1 MNCLICNKSSEKSLC
16 DDCSNKK
23 RCKDCETLKNCN
35 TFYSYK
41 NGRTYSSCKEC
52 FNKKVRCEFCN
63 KELNKSYLRSHIKK
77 QHLYQH
83 YNYNQHDNQHYNQH
97 TGGGAL
103 RDLLPRQLSREL
115 PRQLSRELQ
124 RELPRGVSSHSNNNN
139 AEAIANSPAE
149 AVANSPV
156 GANAGANANNGVQSF
171 ANETNRTLIVGPS
184 FCGKT
189 HLLLNKLRLIRL
201 EDPEKQIRIITR
213 SPEQYEFAE
222 LRAELCID
230 NGGVSVEEN
239 VGDLEEYRGCCVVF
253 DDMLD
258 SNQKLIDPFFTRG
271 RHKSCDVYYLCQ
283 SYFDAPKKTVRNNSN
298 IIILFQQTLKDVEH
312 IHRDI
317 SGFDMSYEEFKSLC
331 REAWNEKFNYL
342 LINRLE
348 DKNGS
353 RYRICNESNPNY
365 KIFNPQTD
373 PLSN

>member
-16 DDCSNKK
+16 DDCSSKK

-41 NGRTYSSCKEC
+41 NGKIYSSCIQC

-77 QHLYQH
+77 QH
-83 YNYNQHDNQHYNQH
+83 YNQQYNQHYNQH
-97 TGGGAL
+97 TGVGAL
-103 RDLLPRQLSREL
+103 RGVLYDLLPHGYSREL
-115 PRQLSRELQ
+115 PHGYSRGT
-124 RELPRGVSSHSNNNN
+124 PSHSSNNNN
-139 AEAIANSPAE
+139 
-149 AVANSPV
+149 V
-156 GANAGANANNGVQSF
+156 GANAGAVAGAVAEANANSPAGANAEAVAEAV

-213 SPEQYEFAE
+213 SPEQYEN
-222 LRAELCID
+222 ID
-230 NGGVSVEEN
+230 MQGIEVEEN

>member
-35 TFYSYK
+35 TLYSYK
-41 NGRTYSSCKEC
+41 NGKIYSSCIQC

-83 YNYNQHDNQHYNQH
+83 YNYNQHYNQH
-97 TGGGAL
+97 TGG
-103 RDLLPRQLSREL
+103 DLLPRQLSR
-115 PRQLSRELQ
+115 QLSLELQ

-139 AEAIANSPAE
+139 AEANANSPA
-149 AVANSPV
+149 
-156 GANAGANANNGVQSF
+156 GANAGANANSGVQSF
-171 ANETNRTLIVGPS
+171 AEAVANETNRTLIVGPS

-213 SPEQYEFAE
+213 SPEQYEDVK
-222 LRAELCID
+222 LRAELRLDI
-230 NGGVSVEEN
+230 GGVSVEEN
-239 VGDLEEYRGCCVVF
+239 VGDLEEYMGCCVVF

>member
-1 MNCLICNKSSEKSLC
+1 MNCLICNKNSEKSLC

-23 RCKDCETLKNCN
+23 RCKDCN
-35 TFYSYK
+35 TSKSNTNFYNYK
-41 NGRTYSSCKEC
+41 NGKMYSSCKVC
-52 FNKKVRCEFCN
+52 FNKKVRCEFCI

-83 YNYNQHDNQHYNQH
+83 YNCDSYRDSYRTNIN
-97 TGGGAL
+97 TGG
-103 RDLLPRQLSREL
+103 DLLPTQGYSQQLPQQLPRQLSQQLPQQL
-115 PRQLSRELQ
+115 PRQLPQ
-124 RELPRGVSSHSNNNN
+124 QLPQLRDSYRTKLNNDDNNNNDNN
-139 AEAIANSPAE
+139 AEANADDDNNS
-149 AVANSPV
+149 
-156 GANAGANANNGVQSF
+156 GV
-171 ANETNRTLIVGPS
+171 NETNRTLIVGPS

-201 EDPEKQIRIITR
+201 EDSEKQIRIITR
-213 SPEQYEFAE
+213 SPEQYEDVE
-222 LRAELCID
+222 LYIQGIE
-230 NGGVSVEEN
+230 VEEN

-365 KIFNPQTD
+365 KILNPQTD

>member
-16 DDCSNKK
+16 DDCSDKK
-23 RCKDCETLKNCN
+23 RCKECNIMKNCN

-41 NGRTYSSCKEC
+41 NGKTYSSCRVC

-83 YNYNQHDNQHYNQH
+83 YNRDSYRTNIN
-97 TGGGAL
+97 TGG
-103 RDLLPRQLSREL
+103 DLLPTQGYSRQLRDSYRD
-115 PRQLSRELQ
+115 SY
-124 RELPRGVSSHSNNNN
+124 HTHNNAEANAKANAEANAKAN
-139 AEAIANSPAE
+139 AEAIAKAIANDDNNNS
-149 AVANSPV
+149 
-156 GANAGANANNGVQSF
+156 GV
-171 ANETNRTLIVGPS
+171 NETNRTLIVGPS

-213 SPEQYEFAE
+213 SPEQYEDVKLDLE
-222 LRAELCID
+222 LGDIE
-230 NGGVSVEEN
+230 VEEN

-258 SNQKLIDPFFTRG
+258 SNQILIDPFFTRR

-353 RYRICNESNPNY
+353 RYRIFNESNPNY

>member
-16 DDCSNKK
+16 DDCSSKK

-41 NGRTYSSCKEC
+41 NGKTYSSCIQC

-77 QHLYQH
+77 QH
-83 YNYNQHDNQHYNQH
+83 YNQQYNQHYNQH

-103 RDLLPRQLSREL
+103 RGVLCGAPHDLLPHGYSREL
-115 PRQLSRELQ
+115 PHGYSRGT
-124 RELPRGVSSHSNNNN
+124 PSHSSNNNNVGAN
-139 AEAIANSPAE
+139 AEAIAGAVAEANANSPAGANAKAVAE
-149 AVANSPV
+149 AVA
-156 GANAGANANNGVQSF
+156 GAV

-213 SPEQYEFAE
+213 SPEQYEN
-222 LRAELCID
+222 ID
-230 NGGVSVEEN
+230 MQGIEVEEN
-239 VGDLEEYRGCCVVF
+239 VGELEEYRGCCVVF

>member
-1 MNCLICNKSSEKSLC
+1 MNCLICNKSSEKSLR
-16 DDCSNKK
+16 DDCSDKK
-23 RCKDCETLKNCN
+23 RCKDCN
-35 TFYSYK
+35 TSKSNTNFYIYK
-41 NGRTYSSCKEC
+41 NGKTYSSCKVC

-63 KELNKSYLRSHIKK
+63 KDLNKSYLRSHIKNK
-77 QHLYQH
+77 PLYQH
-83 YNYNQHDNQHYNQH
+83 YNRDSYRDSYRTNIN
-97 TGGGAL
+97 TGE
-103 RDLLPRQLSREL
+103 DLLPTQGYSRQLRDSYRD
-115 PRQLSRELQ
+115 SY
-124 RELPRGVSSHSNNNN
+124 HTHNNNINDNNAIANAKVN
-139 AEAIANSPAE
+139 AEANATAIAKAIANDDN
-149 AVANSPV
+149 NS
-156 GANAGANANNGVQSF
+156 GV
-171 ANETNRTLIVGPS
+171 NETNRTLIVGPS
-184 FCGKT
+184 FCGET

-213 SPEQYEFAE
+213 SPEQYEDVE
-222 LRAELCID
+222 LYIQGIE
-230 NGGVSVEEN
+230 VEEN
-239 VGDLEEYRGCCVVF
+239 VGNLEEYMGCCVVV

-348 DKNGS
+348 DENGS